1 MFRIHSLASGEDTFD
16 WNGMD
21 SVGHQV
27 EFREIEFEHVITHF
41 IMHWNPALSPTI
53 HHRRKGNLTKR
64 SLSFPHRQTLV
75 LLMKDFGAQ
84 IW

>member
-1 MFRIHSLASGEDTFD
+1 MFRIHSLASEEDTFD

-41 IMHWNPALSPTI
+41 IMHWRP
-53 HHRRKGNLTKR
+53 R
-64 SLSFPHRQTLV
+64 SVSYRQTLV
-75 LLMKDFGAQ
+75 LLMKVFGAQ

>member
-41 IMHWNPALSPTI
+41 IMHWKP
-53 HHRRKGNLTKR
+53 HHVPYHL
-64 SLSFPHRQTLV
+64 P
-75 LLMKDFGAQ
+75 
-84 IW
+84 